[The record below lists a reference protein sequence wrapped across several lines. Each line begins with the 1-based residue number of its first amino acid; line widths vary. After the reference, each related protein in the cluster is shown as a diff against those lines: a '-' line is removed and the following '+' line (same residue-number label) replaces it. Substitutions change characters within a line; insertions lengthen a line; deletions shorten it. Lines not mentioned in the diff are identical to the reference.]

1 MNNKSNNKNSKTGRL
16 IVISAPSGT
25 GKTTLV
31 QALCEADPKL
41 MVSVSHTTRPKRD
54 GETDGIA
61 YHFTDVDSFR
71 EMINAG
77 QFLEYAKVFDH
88 YYGTSR
94 NAVESQLSE
103 GRDVILE
110 INWQGAAR
118 ICQLMPE
125 SISIF
130 ILPPSYQALETRL
143 TDRGEDDS
151 TTIQR
156 RLRDAKNELSH
167 YKEYDFLVINDEF
180 EPALAELRD
189 ILASLRENRQVKQA
203 DLSQF
208 VAGLMAETKDFQ

>member
-77 QFLEYAKVFDH
+77 QFLEHAKVFDH

-110 INWQGAAR
+110 IDWQGAAR
-118 ICQLMPE
+118 IRQLMPE

-189 ILASLRENRQVKQA
+189 ILASLRENRQVQQA

>member
-1 MNNKSNNKNSKTGRL
+1 MNNKSNNKNSKTGRV

-31 QALCEADPKL
+31 TALCEPDQKL

-94 NAVESQLSE
+94 NAVESQLSG

-110 INWQGAAR
+110 IDWQGAAR
-118 ICQLMPE
+118 IRQLMPE

-143 TDRGEDDS
+143 TDRGEDDP

-189 ILASLRENRQVKQA
+189 ILASLRENRQVQQA

-208 VAGLMAETKDFQ
+208 VAGLMAET